1 MSKIYYIYA
10 AFSISF
16 RFITIFLSKCYHTM
30 PSPVGIFFLPCP
42 RCAPV
47 GGTRWDIVMAQSNET
62 LNQRRQTMRNIS
74 IITIMLL
81 VLTMLVGCG
90 EDSKAAAKEA
100 AKSTGK
106 LVGAVVTDAAKT
118 TMEVA
123 TEVASGAGEVVKE
136 KGGEA
141 LDTAAEKAKA
151 VAVDAKDAIAK
162 KAKETADSA
171 KKSVNARVGEI
182 KKANNDNMSK
192 K

>member
-1 MSKIYYIYA
+1 MSPEIGD
-10 AFSISF
+10 
-16 RFITIFLSKCYHTM
+16 
-30 PSPVGIFFLPCP
+30 PVEH
-42 RCAPV
+42 R
-47 GGTRWDIVMAQSNET
+47 
-62 LNQRRQTMRNIS
+62 
-74 IITIMLL
+74 
-81 VLTMLVGCG
+81 
-90 EDSKAAAKEA
+90 
-100 AKSTGK
+100 
-106 LVGAVVTDAAKT
+106 
-118 TMEVA
+118 VA
-123 TEVASGAGEVVKE
+123 TVAKWGQVCYIWDMIKSNAPAAGEMVKE